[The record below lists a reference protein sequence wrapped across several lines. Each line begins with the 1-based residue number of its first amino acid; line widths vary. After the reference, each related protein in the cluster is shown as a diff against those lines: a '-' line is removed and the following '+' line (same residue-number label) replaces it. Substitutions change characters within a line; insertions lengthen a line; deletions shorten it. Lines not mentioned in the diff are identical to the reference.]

1 MEIRHTIS
9 PTTKHELETFYFT
22 DSKKYNNQVKV
33 VRFKNVNESDV
44 KVYFSILLSLMRR
57 FNEAKPV
64 QSYER
69 IPQN

>member
-1 MEIRHTIS
+1 M
-9 PTTKHELETFYFT
+9 
-22 DSKKYNNQVKV
+22 D
-33 VRFKNVNESDV
+33 RFKNANKSDD